1 MEKFGLFPVSGA
13 SERGMNAPV
22 VISSVSG
29 GGVLPN
35 SGGGGVASTSS
46 YHPSDEVEVLPLGS
60 GGEVG
65 RSCVVLRF
73 KGRTAMLDCGI
84 HPAKSGLDSLPFF
97 DSIRAE
103 DVDVILV
110 THFHLDHCGAL
121 PYFCNQTAFKG
132 RIFMTSA
139 TKAFYKMVMNDFLR
153 IGAGASDLVTSEW
166 LQSTLEKIETVE
178 YHEEMRVNGVSFQP
192 FNAGHVLGAAM
203 FMVDMAGMKAL
214 YTGDFSRVPDRHLLG
229 AEVPPVSPD
238 ILIVE
243 STNGIR
249 ELESREE
256 REFVFTSKIHEVV
269 QRGGRCLVPVFALGR
284 AQELLLILE
293 EYWEEHRELQT
304 IPIYYASSL
313 AQRCMKLYQTF
324 VNAMNDRVKQQ
335 HDHHRNPFVFKYIRS
350 LVDTKSFEDNGPCV
364 VLASPGMLQS
374 GISLELFQRWCGDP
388 RNGIIMAGYSVDG
401 TIAKEVLD
409 KPKEVVKPDGKVLP
423 LRMKTIIAVSF
434 SAHSDGRQTR
444 DFIQLLPTVRQTVL
458 VHGNAGAMLQLKNK
472 LQMDFRDRQMQVYT
486 TTNQQ
491 SIRVPFVLER
501 TARVMGRLA
510 ARHSHTLSGEFVSG
524 VMLVSEQQSYHIIHP
539 EDISTFTNLSVSR
552 IQQALVLPLPHH
564 KTAQEVLSL
573 LKRYFAESKMYDEVH
588 PHLQSLSEKEIVQN
602 GEEQN
607 THADECRGKKDATHV
622 TVTKLIVAPGI
633 TVEVEQNN
641 DNNITEETT
650 LYLTWISSHY
660 NDMLADVTC
669 IALSKLAEDW
679 REVDDNNRHNLLP
692 IDISMKDKFFRF
704 KCFHHMIS
712 QFYKSVQTN
721 LLTGTTSLLL
731 ADGQK
736 ANIMDCIEVDLE
748 GKLVGGIPD
757 YDSEEVR
764 RLKTILK
771 RIYLTLFPIPADNGW
786 CDCGMAHTE
795 NDMYHA

>member
-1 MEKFGLFPVSGA
+1 MEKFGLFPISSASGSGVNAPLTVGA
-13 SERGMNAPV
+13 SSAA
-22 VISSVSG
+22 ST
-29 GGVLPN
+29 LL
-35 SGGGGVASTSS
+35 GGGGGPSS
-46 YHPSDEVEVLPLGS
+46 SAYHASDEIEILPLGS

-103 DVDVILV
+103 EIDVVLV

-166 LQSTLEKIETVE
+166 LQSTLEKIETIE
-178 YHEEMRVNGVSFQP
+178 YHEEMTVNGVSFQP

-256 REFVFTSKIHEVV
+256 REFVFTSKVHEVV

-293 EYWEEHRELQT
+293 EYWEEHRDLQT

-388 RNGIIMAGYSVDG
+388 RNGIIMAGYCVEG

-423 LRMKTIIAVSF
+423 LRMKTITAVSF

-444 DFIQLLPTVRQTVL
+444 DFIQQLPAVRQTVL
-458 VHGNAGAMLQLKNK
+458 VHGNAGAMTQLKNK

-486 TTNQQ
+486 STNQEC
-491 SIRVPFVLER
+491 IRVPFVLER
-501 TARVMGRLA
+501 TARVLGRLA
-510 ARHSHTLSGEFVSG
+510 ARHAPAQPGEFVSG
-524 VMLVSEQQSYHIIHP
+524 VMLVSGQQNYHIVHP

-552 IQQALVLPLPHH
+552 IRQALVLPLPHH
-564 KTAQEVLSL
+564 KTAQEVLQL
-573 LKRYFAESKMYDEVH
+573 LNRYFAESKMYEDVT
-588 PHLQSLSEKEIVQN
+588 PHFQTLSEKEMTEN
-602 GEEQN
+602 G
-607 THADECRGKKDATHV
+607 GKQGENYLDGRKRKDSAHV
-622 TVTKLIVAPGI
+622 AVTKLIVAPGI

-641 DNNITEETT
+641 ENHATETT

-679 REVDDNNRHNLLP
+679 REVEEGNRHSVLP

-712 QFYKSVQTN
+712 QFYELVETN

-731 ADGQK
+731 GDGQK

-748 GKLVGGIPD
+748 AKLVGGAAD
-757 YDSEEVR
+757 YNSPEVK
-764 RLKTILK
+764 RLKSILK

-786 CDCGMAHTE
+786 CDCGMAHDE
-795 NDMYHA
+795 HDMGHA